1 MKEIPSDQRHRFY
14 SRITGALNMKELP
27 LYATESEFLNAL
39 YDQILDIRH
48 QASMLA
54 KALSGEVKE

>member
-1 MKEIPSDQRHRFY
+1 MKEMTSYQRQKFY
-14 SRITGALNMKELP
+14 SRLTGALNMKDLP

-54 KALSGEVKE
+54 KAIGGEVKE

>member
-1 MKEIPSDQRHRFY
+1 MNEIPSDQRQRLY
-14 SRITGALNMKELP
+14 SMITGALNMKDLP

-54 KALSGEVKE
+54 KAIGGEVKE